1 MKPVKRLGVLK
12 YTFYFYS
19 GMVRPTGQETIAIE
33 KRVYYTHR
41 SPKKGMSPT
50 AGGHVG
56 KNQVWS
62 EAGGGET
69 VGKSFAVV
77 LEGRSGRGRVSRLR
91 MGWSEQFQ

>member
-12 YTFYFYS
+12 HTFYFYS
-19 GMVRPTGQETIAIE
+19 SMERLTAQERIATE

-41 SPKKGMSPT
+41 SPKKGMTHT

-62 EAGGGET
+62 EAEGGET

-77 LEGRSGRGRVSRLR
+77 LEGGVGKA
-91 MGWSEQFQ
+91 G